1 MNDDDTPRGTPS
13 HPVHDDH
20 HPETVSRNARVG
32 LGLFFAYLVL
42 YAGFMGLSA
51 FVPQKM
57 ALAPFGGI
65 NLAVLYGLL
74 LIVAAF
80 VLALV
85 YMFLVR
91 RRADDRPE
99 LPSDNGGR

>member
-1 MNDDDTPRGTPS
+1 MSDDTPPV

-32 LGLFFAYLVL
+32 LWLFFVYLLL
-42 YAGFMGLSA
+42 YAGFMALNA
-51 FVPQKM
+51 FFPQKM
-57 ALAPFGGI
+57 ADAPFGGV

-80 VLALV
+80 LLALV
-85 YMFLVR
+85 YVFLVR
-91 RRADDRPE
+91 NRADDGVR
-99 LPSDNGGR
+99 